1 MNDKKSENLLE
12 KQTDTGTE
20 EARPFSHRLKDAFW
34 RSFTIKPIDI
44 AVASFLLASF
54 LIVYWILG
62 ITGLQRI
69 IRGEILFYILFG
81 LVFGS
86 LKGGLLAF
94 LADILGM
101 LITGNIGTWY
111 WLYGIFAPII
121 AIVSS
126 WYFLLFK
133 TNKTTKTIIPFVI
146 IILAFITM
154 ILIFARAWL
163 DENNKKRTLKNL
175 SLGLIIFGIVLF
187 CFLTIGAI
195 VVVCVYYRKKLN
207 EKILDY
213 LMIFS
218 LVTFIIVVYRWALGP
233 IIFMKYMNYMHQK
246 SYVIKDKY
254 LYFAVPIII
263 ESILNIPVYTV
274 LLCSLYPVV
283 NSLKEKHIENRY
295 KISY

>member
-20 EARPFSHRLKDAFW
+20 EARPFSQRLKDAFW

-163 DENNKKRTLKNL
+163 DEDNKKRTLKKL

-218 LVTFIIVVYRWALGP
+218 LVTFIVVIYRWVLGP

-254 LYFAVPIII
+254 LYFTVPIII